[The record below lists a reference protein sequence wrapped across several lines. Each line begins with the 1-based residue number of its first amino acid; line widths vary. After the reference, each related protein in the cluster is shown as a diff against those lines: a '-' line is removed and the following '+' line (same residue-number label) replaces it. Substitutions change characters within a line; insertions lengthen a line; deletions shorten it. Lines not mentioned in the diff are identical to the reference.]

1 MTNPPGKTT
10 SNKATGDAGE
20 QLAADWLEARGYV
33 VMDRNYRYERGELDL
48 VAFDTNARA
57 GAGEIVFVEVKAR
70 RGTGFGRPEEA
81 VTEAKQKQLWKV
93 AEAYMHERKLSG
105 SPARF
110 DVVAVLMPSRGEPA
124 VEHFAN
130 AFGMW

>member
-1 MTNPPGKTT
+1 MSTRTT
-10 SNKATGDAGE
+10 KSTGDRGE
-20 QLAADWLEARGYV
+20 QIAADWLEARGFV
-33 VMDRNYRYERGELDL
+33 VMDRNYRFERGELDL

-81 VTEAKQKQLWKV
+81 VGEDKQKRLWKV
-93 AEAYMHERKLSG
+93 AEAYMHERRLTG

-110 DVVAVLMPSRGEPA
+110 DVVAVVMPEGREPE